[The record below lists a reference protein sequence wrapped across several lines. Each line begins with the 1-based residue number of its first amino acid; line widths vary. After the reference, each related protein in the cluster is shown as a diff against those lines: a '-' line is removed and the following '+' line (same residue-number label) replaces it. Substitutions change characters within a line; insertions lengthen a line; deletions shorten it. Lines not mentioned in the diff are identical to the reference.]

1 MLGIV
6 PQNLFFYNTPCSSK
20 FTYDSQGYPLKSFS
34 YYLFKGLKEVSERA
48 GSRKQSVTSNT
59 RDHVIFR
66 VLPATLFQDEH
77 RPYAKKDSISYVRLE
92 NKATKLAEQDFLAK
106 YRL

>member
-20 FTYDSQGYPLKSFS
+20 FTCDSQGYPLKSFS

-48 GSRKQSVTSNT
+48 GSRKQSLTNNT
-59 RDHVIFR
+59 RDHVISR
-66 VLPATLFQDEH
+66 VFPATVFQDEH
-77 RPYAKKDSISYVRLE
+77 RPMPKRIL
-92 NKATKLAEQDFLAK
+92 FLI
-106 YRL
+106 